1 MCDLQKIG
9 NAPRRTGHH
18 YITLFVDLLKR
29 QTIFIAEGKDLK
41 TVNAFVDVKA
51 HNGDPDNITDVSYD
65 MSPVFIKGVNKLQSH
80 HCLEH

>member
-51 HNGDPDNITDVSYD
+51 HNGDPDNIADVSCD
-65 MSPVFIKGVNKLQSH
+65 MSPVFIKEVNKLPRH
-80 HCLEH
+80 HCLER